1 MTCSTAY
8 YLDDIFTHVADFR
21 GVSRNSELGW
31 IVDTRNCK
39 IPNLN
44 IWDAEALP
52 YLVRKPVFSGNCAAY
67 NWSSLH
73 GQVRVAACNFNSV
86 SISNRITNH
95 SLLAGSG
102 NACGEHG
109 KGWTSI

>member
-1 MTCSTAY
+1 
-8 YLDDIFTHVADFR
+8 VADFL
-21 GVSRNSELGW
+21 GVSRNNELGW

-44 IWDAEALP
+44 IWDAEGLR
-52 YLVRKPVFSGNCAAY
+52 YLVKKPVFSGYCAAY

-73 GQVRVAACNFNSV
+73 GHVRSAACNFNSV
-86 SISNRITNH
+86 SVSNITNH
-95 SLLAGSG
+95 SLVAGSG